1 MKFSIITPSFN
12 MLPYLKL
19 CHNSVIDQNHS
30 NFEHIIID
38 GNSND
43 NTKIWLKD
51 KNLNYLS
58 ENDSGMYDALNKGLS
73 MADGDII
80 SYLNCDEQYLPGT
93 LNIIKKFFINNP
105 TIDIVFGHALITKP
119 DGSLICF
126 RKAYQPRKYY
136 IMASHLYVLSCTMFF
151 RSSILDQ
158 GFLFN
163 TKYKS
168 IGDMH
173 FVLEL
178 LNNGFKAKYIEKYL
192 SSFTWTG
199 NNLSSNEVSKNE
211 LFLINDSFPKWIHLF
226 KKPINFLR
234 LTEKTLSGAY
244 FTSKPLEYKIYVK
257 EDPNKRNHFSF
268 NNIDFRWPT

>member
-73 MADGDII
+73 MANGDII

-119 DGSLICF
+119 DGN
-126 RKAYQPRKYY
+126 R
-136 IMASHLYVLSCTMFF
+136 
-151 RSSILDQ
+151 
-158 GFLFN
+158 
-163 TKYKS
+163 
-168 IGDMH
+168 
-173 FVLEL
+173 
-178 LNNGFKAKYIEKYL
+178 
-192 SSFTWTG
+192 
-199 NNLSSNEVSKNE
+199 
-211 LFLINDSFPKWIHLF
+211 
-226 KKPINFLR
+226 
-234 LTEKTLSGAY
+234 
-244 FTSKPLEYKIYVK
+244 
-257 EDPNKRNHFSF
+257 
-268 NNIDFRWPT
+268 